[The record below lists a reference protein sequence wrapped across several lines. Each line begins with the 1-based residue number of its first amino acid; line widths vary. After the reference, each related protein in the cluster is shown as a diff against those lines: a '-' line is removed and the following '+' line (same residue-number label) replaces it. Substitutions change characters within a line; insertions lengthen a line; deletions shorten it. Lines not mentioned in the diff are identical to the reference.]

1 MFIPLYDDAVFRLL
15 LDDLLIPFFI
25 LFFAFMYKVAADA
38 VEENNLTVWA
48 MIILN
53 LDVMLAK
60 RKMRSNEL
68 AERIGLTQANLS
80 ILKTGK
86 AKAIRLSTL
95 DAICRELQCT
105 PGDIL
110 EYREDEKTDWFP
122 VEDVAVRLFLLYLQ
136 PQ

>member
-1 MFIPLYDDAVFRLL
+1 
-15 LDDLLIPFFI
+15 
-25 LFFAFMYKVAADA
+25 
-38 VEENNLTVWA
+38 
-48 MIILN
+48 MIIMN

-86 AKAIRLSTL
+86 AKAIRLNTL
-95 DAICRELQCT
+95 NAICRELQCT

-110 EYREDEKTDWFP
+110 EYKPDE
-122 VEDVAVRLFLLYLQ
+122 E
-136 PQ
+136 